1 MSSTGNDWQRFLA
14 HKAAEQR
21 QAGRWRCRLVRGT
34 NDALIDF
41 ASNDYLGLAN
51 DPRVIAAQHQG
62 ARLHGAGSGA
72 SHLVTGHSQ
81 AHHELEEALAQ
92 HTGRQRALLF
102 STGYMANLGVLQALC
117 DTDTQLFQ
125 DRLNHASLLDGAKL
139 AGARSRRYH
148 HADGEDL
155 RRLLA
160 RADASQRRLI
170 VSDGVFS
177 MDGDVAPLDDLTSI
191 AAQHQAWLM
200 IDDAHGLGVLGNDG
214 DGCVGRHYAS
224 DQVQVLVGTLGKA
237 LGTAG
242 AFVAGDTALI
252 EHLIQFARPYIYTT
266 ALPPGVASASLASL
280 HICVSEPERRH
291 HLQALIARFRHEA
304 ASIGLPLM
312 GSSSPIQPLL
322 LGEESRVMHW
332 SRQLGELGFRVG
344 AIRPPTV
351 ARGQARLRITLSAR
365 HDFNDVHRLLE
376 ALQRCQQEEQG
387 QQQGQGQQE
396 DHT

>member
-1 MSSTGNDWQRFLA
+1 MSSNGNDWQQFLA

-21 QAGRWRCRLVRGT
+21 LAERWRYRQVRGT

-41 ASNDYLGLAN
+41 ASNDYLGLAS
-51 DPRVIAAQHQG
+51 DPRVIEAQHQG

-72 SHLVTGHSQ
+72 SHLVTGHSR

-139 AGARSRRYH
+139 SGARSRRYH

-177 MDGDVAPLDDLTSI
+177 MDGDVAPLDDLTTI

-214 DGCVGRHYAS
+214 DGCVGRHYSS

-280 HICVSEPERRH
+280 QICVSEPERRH
-291 HLQALIARFRHEA
+291 HLQALIVRFRAEA

-312 GSSSPIQPLL
+312 DSTSPIQPLL
-322 LGEESRVMHW
+322 LGNESRVMRW
-332 SRQLGELGFRVG
+332 SRQLGERGFRVG

-365 HDFNDVHRLLE
+365 HDFDDVHRLLE
-376 ALQRCQQEEQG
+376 ALQRCQQDE
-387 QQQGQGQQE
+387 QGQQE
-396 DHT
+396 DRA